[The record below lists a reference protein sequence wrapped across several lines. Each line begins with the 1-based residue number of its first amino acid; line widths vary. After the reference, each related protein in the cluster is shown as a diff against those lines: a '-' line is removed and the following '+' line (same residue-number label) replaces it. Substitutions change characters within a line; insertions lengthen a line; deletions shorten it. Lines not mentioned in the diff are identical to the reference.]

1 MFDEKVSLI
10 ITLTFAL
17 DSSKG
22 SVSSF
27 CARTRD
33 STENRENCQC
43 CYVAENYEAELHKA
57 QQRAAE
63 SGIVDGGHMRCV
75 LQEGGVP
82 SEEGITRRYPE
93 SLECP

>member
-1 MFDEKVSLI
+1 M
-10 ITLTFAL
+10 
-17 DSSKG
+17 
-22 SVSSF
+22 
-27 CARTRD
+27 
-33 STENRENCQC
+33 
-43 CYVAENYEAELHKA
+43 AENYEAELHKA